1 MRFLGRALAAL
12 FAVGVFLVAIAWF
25 LPREV
30 TVTREIVIAAPP
42 ARVFAHLNSMQKMA
56 EWSPWTRLDPA
67 MRTSF
72 AGPPEGTGNRMTW
85 SSDDPAVGSGSQEII
100 VSEPDQRVETSLQL
114 GDMGPATAWLAL
126 RPEDGGTH
134 VTWGI
139 LADVGASPV
148 GRYMGLALDRWI
160 GADFEAGLASLK
172 ELAERG

>member
-12 FAVGVFLVAIAWF
+12 FAVGVFLVAVAWF

-100 VSEPDQRVETSLQL
+100 VSEPDERVETSLQF
-114 GDMGPATAWLAL
+114 GDMGAGDGLAGAQARGRRHPCHL
-126 RPEDGGTH
+126 GHPRRRGR
-134 VTWGI
+134 
-139 LADVGASPV
+139 LAVGATWASP
-148 GRYMGLALDRWI
+148 WT
-160 GADFEAGLASLK
+160 AGSAPTSR
-172 ELAERG
+172 RGSRR